1 MSEADGS
8 VGATVRRHVGV
19 FPDADYPGRELL
31 GVGSPAEVMT
41 RILQGDPLEIRA
53 RCRERLEEEAL
64 LLSLHR
70 LHLRALARA
79 AHGAPRY
86 RGSPP
91 LAVWLRTCIDRSID
105 DLLDEDRDEERSF
118 SLTDGELE
126 HPYAFIA
133 DLLQCEPELAR
144 SACVAFNALPR
155 EDRRTFFAIVIERT
169 PLVRF
174 VAQGNGPPMKVKES
188 LRRAFRALGLADEPW
203 SSSEGADG

>member
-1 MSEADGS
+1 
-8 VGATVRRHVGV
+8 
-19 FPDADYPGRELL
+19 
-31 GVGSPAEVMT
+31 
-41 RILQGDPLEIRA
+41 
-53 RCRERLEEEAL
+53 
-64 LLSLHR
+64 